1 MKIDIVKKVGEIT
14 ITELR
19 SARDN
24 RVIANEANRLLEEKR
39 RIEEEKRRIE
49 EEKKHRELLDRLDTI
64 VPHIMRCINEAAKTG
79 NKRLS
84 FEWYTSKDS
93 KSNGI
98 TWEEWKILK
107 ETFNS
112 HFGSLGYRISDH
124 EYSDGWKERNGK
136 VGYGSITWWEEK

>member
-24 RVIANEANRLLEEKR
+24 RVIANEANRLLEEKK
-39 RIEEEKRRIE
+39 RIEEEKRRIA

-79 NKRLS
+79 RKYLD
-84 FEWYTSKDS
+84 FAWDTSKDS

-124 EYSDGWKERNGK
+124 EYSDSWKERSGK
-136 VGYGSITWWEEK
+136 VGYG